1 MNPEQSKALPELEKI
16 YASCFDNARED
27 VDVQHERGLMAIYNA
42 GKASAVAVKVEAC
55 AREIC
60 SREDW
65 ASVTRDGVEEII
77 LRHLTDESDEVRRL
91 REALEIAREYVEDAL
106 FECECTWRPDETKS
120 TRCDLDREY
129 LQMIDAAIQN
139 KSEESTT
146 KERV

>member
-77 LRHLTDESDEVRRL
+77 LRHLTDESEEVRRL
-91 REALEIAREYVEDAL
+91 RNENAVLRKMAEVKDLRLAFQDTRIRRAIEYRRRD
-106 FECECTWRPDETKS
+106 
-120 TRCDLDREY
+120 
-129 LQMIDAAIQN
+129 Q
-139 KSEESTT
+139 
-146 KERV
+146 KERKS